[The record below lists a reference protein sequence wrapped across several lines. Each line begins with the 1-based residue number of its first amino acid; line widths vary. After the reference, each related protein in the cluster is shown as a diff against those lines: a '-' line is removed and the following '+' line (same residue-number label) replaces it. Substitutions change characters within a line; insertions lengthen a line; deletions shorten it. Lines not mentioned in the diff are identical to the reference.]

1 MPIPLSRLRFVEHC
15 KNGRSLALVIKLAQV
30 NEEYLF
36 GRRLDLQA
44 LHGGDYVA
52 IFCSFSAQCM
62 RSRFECIHFCAGVYG
77 RSPHVDLPLVAAVGA
92 VDENER
98 GQSEDEGSEEGRLY
112 KEL

>member
-1 MPIPLSRLRFVEHC
+1 MKSIFSAVDWIFKHYTVEIM
-15 KNGRSLALVIKLAQV
+15 SQ
-30 NEEYLF
+30 Y
-36 GRRLDLQA
+36 
-44 LHGGDYVA
+44 
-52 IFCSFSAQCM
+52 FCSFSAQCM
-62 RSRFECIHFCAGVYG
+62 RSRFECIHICAGVYG